1 MVNKYNKQT
10 FEKLEINKPCTTY
23 SARHTFSTIMKR
35 SGANIQYISEALGHN
50 SINTTK
56 AYLDSFED
64 DTKKEMAKAL
74 TAFN

>member
-1 MVNKYNKQT
+1 MKFIAK
-10 FEKLEINKPCTTY
+10 KLGILKPCTTY
-23 SARHTFSTIMKR
+23 SARHSFSTIMKR
-35 SGANIQYISEALGHN
+35 SGANVQYISEALGHS

-74 TAFN
+74 TNF

>member
-1 MVNKYNKQT
+1 MKFIAK
-10 FEKLEINKPCTTY
+10 KLGILKPCTTY
-23 SARHTFSTIMKR
+23 FARHSFSTIMKK
-35 SGANIQYISEALGHN
+35 SGANIQFMSEALGHS